1 MSRRTSH
8 DLPFPRE
15 GGKENDQETRYLDTQ
30 HDAGR
35 YRK

>member
-1 MSRRTSH
+1 MICPSPAR
-8 DLPFPRE
+8 
-15 GGKENDQETRYLDTQ
+15 GGEENDQETRYLDTQ